1 MMKYVPRQRK
11 SCIPGFDNLLEI
23 STQTL
28 TIPAGREIV
37 SKCPETVGVENFIS
51 KNSWLFFSSLFYILN
66 AWWIAN
72 TYFYEI
78 YFLNKI

>member
-37 SKCPETVGVENFIS
+37 SKWPETVGVENFIS
-51 KNSWLFFSSLFYILN
+51 KNS
-66 AWWIAN
+66 
-72 TYFYEI
+72 
-78 YFLNKI
+78 

>member
-37 SKCPETVGVENFIS
+37 S
-51 KNSWLFFSSLFYILN
+51 NSRRWKFYLQEFLIIFFFLILYSLCLVDSEHIFLWNLFF
-66 AWWIAN
+66 
-72 TYFYEI
+72 
-78 YFLNKI
+78 K

>member
-11 SCIPGFDNLLEI
+11 SYIPGFDNLLEI

-28 TIPAGREIV
+28 TIPAVMEIV

-51 KNSWLFFSSLFYILN
+51 RNS
-66 AWWIAN
+66 
-72 TYFYEI
+72 
-78 YFLNKI
+78 